1 MAPKKQIKRTP
12 RAPKPAP
19 VATAMPTAAC
29 SCGCGC
35 HSTWF
40 KKFIILLLV
49 FAAGFATCHFM
60 CMKPGFYGFHH
71 AKRMP
76 QEMFVNGCLDT
87 AKIQNERMLQK
98 IAIADKDA
106 DGCITMEEMDAH
118 RAEMRGNPEMRGKPD
133 MGPKQDMGGKPEMAG
148 KPMMRK

>member
-1 MAPKKQIKRTP
+1 MA
-12 RAPKPAP
+12 KPAP
-19 VATAMPTAAC
+19 AAAAMPAC
-29 SCGCGC
+29 GCGCGC
-35 HSTWF
+35 HCGF
-40 KKFIILLLV
+40 MKKLIVMLIV

-60 CMKPGFYGFHH
+60 CMKPGFHGFHH

-98 IAIADKDA
+98 IATADKNA

-118 RAEMRGNPEMRGKPD
+118 RAEMRGEPEMAP
-133 MGPKQDMGGKPEMAG
+133 KPEMPA